1 MRHRP
6 IGIGVQGFAD
16 ALMLMRFPFESKE
29 AAQLN
34 KDIFETMYFG
44 AITASME
51 EAKEQGPYPTYEGS
65 PASKGQLQYDLWN
78 VTPSDRWD
86 WTTLKANIAENGLRN
101 SLLMAPMPTASTSQI
116 LGNNECFEPYTS
128 NMYNRRVLA
137 GEFTVVNQHMLRDLT
152 SRGLWTPEIRNQIIA
167 DRGSVQNISEIPSEV
182 RALYKTVWEISQKKL
197 IDMAIDRAAYICQSQ
212 SFNVHMGDATLAK
225 LTSMH
230 FYSWKKG
237 AKTGLYY
244 LRTKP
249 KAQAIQFTVDQASL
263 AQRVR
268 DNAKKTAASKQE
280 EAEKADGDDD
290 ICLSCGS

>member
-1 MRHRP
+1 
-6 IGIGVQGFAD
+6 
-16 ALMLMRFPFESKE
+16 
-29 AAQLN
+29 
-34 KDIFETMYFG
+34 
-44 AITASME
+44 ME
-51 EAKEQGPYPTYEGS
+51 EAKESGPYQTYEGS
-65 PASKGQLQYDLWN
+65 PASKGQLQFDLWD

-86 WTTLKANIAENGLRN
+86 WTSLKAEIAEHGLRN

-137 GEFTVVNQHMLRDLT
+137 GEFTIVNQHLLRDLT
-152 SRGLWTPEIRNQIIA
+152 SMGLWTPQIRNQIIA
-167 DRGSVQNISEIPSEV
+167 DRGSVQNIKEIPQKL
-182 RALYKTVWEISQKKL
+182 RDLYKTVWEISQKKL
-197 IDMAIDRAAYICQSQ
+197 IDMAIDRAAFICQSQ
-212 SFNVHMGDATLAK
+212 SFNVHMGDATFGK

-249 KAQAIQFTVDQASL
+249 KAQAIQFTVDQAAL

-268 DNAKKTAASKQE
+268 DNARATAEEKKA
-280 EAEKADGDDD
+280 EAEKEEDDG